1 MFMFMFFKLLIG
13 PGQELSTL
21 RDDQL
26 VKLSKKQIEWTE
38 YLGNQYLEKAEFI
51 ASKVTNIELRL
62 DLSHGKPSDV
72 LWHLKQVFLDFSP
85 TVGGSQLFSEFI
97 TSQKWSFLSGFR
109 NYENLRIVSWSNV

>member
-72 LWHLKQVFLDFSP
+72 LRHLKQVFLDFLQQWEDLSCSQNSSP
-85 TVGGSQLFSEFI
+85 LRNGHFSVDSEI
-97 TSQKWSFLSGFR
+97 MRTS
-109 NYENLRIVSWSNV
+109 E

>member
-26 VKLSKKQIEWTE
+26 VKLSQEQLEWTQD
-38 YLGNQYLEKAEFI
+38 LGNQFLEKAEFI
-51 ASKVTNIELRL
+51 ASKVSNIELRL
-62 DLSHGKPSDV
+62 DLSHGKPWDV
-72 LWHLKQVFLDFSP
+72 LRHLKQVFLDFSP

-97 TSQKWSFLSGFR
+97 NTQKWSFLSGYR
-109 NYENLRIVSWSNV
+109 NYQNLQLVSWSNV

>member
-21 RDDQL
+21 RDDEL

-72 LWHLKQVFLDFSP
+72 LRHLKQVFLDFSP
-85 TVGGSQLFSEFI
+85 TVGGPQLFSEFI